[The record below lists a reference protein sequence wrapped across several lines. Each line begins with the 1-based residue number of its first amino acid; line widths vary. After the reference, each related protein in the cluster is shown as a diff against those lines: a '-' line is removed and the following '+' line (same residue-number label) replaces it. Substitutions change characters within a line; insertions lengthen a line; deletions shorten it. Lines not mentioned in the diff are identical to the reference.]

1 MQALRDM
8 QLCQEGRHGALVGP
22 RKWFQRWTTTK
33 RSMHFELQALPG
45 HKIAN
50 LNELDWR
57 DVRDNFSEY
66 FTDIKLYWDWDLED
80 TAKTLT
86 FGRAC
91 QDDADYLPNVVTAVA
106 KCLLAL
112 PPSFLSRRRH

>member
-8 QLCQEGRHGALVGP
+8 QLCQGAPWNLAPAEVVSTVDDNEAIDALRIP
-22 RKWFQRWTTTK
+22 
-33 RSMHFELQALPG
+33 QALPG
-45 HKIAN
+45 HDYAN
-50 LNELDWR
+50 LNEMDWR

-66 FTDIKLYWDWDLED
+66 FYGIELHWDRDLED

-91 QDDADYLPNVVTAVA
+91 QE
-106 KCLLAL
+106 
-112 PPSFLSRRRH
+112 

>member
-1 MQALRDM
+1 M
-8 QLCQEGRHGALVGP
+8 
-22 RKWFQRWTTTK
+22 
-33 RSMHFELQALPG
+33 
-45 HKIAN
+45 
-50 LNELDWR
+50 
-57 DVRDNFSEY
+57 RDNFPEY
-66 FTDIKLYWDWDLED
+66 FYGIKLYWDWDLED

-112 PPSFLSRRRH
+112 PPSFLSRREALKSIFLVEDLAYGNPEHQIAGLAGGNTIWLCASGRNLLHLLPDFIIALTAMTTR